1 MARRDS
7 RGLSWGERI
16 FRLRRRLRERTWP
29 IRKSAIILFERAS
42 QWLKRRPEEK
52 TFSVGIISVGL
63 YLLYESQWVAAV
75 AALAA
80 WFALMRHFA
89 QTDADRQRRIM
100 EKSVLKRAN
109 LRGARLER
117 ANLRHARLENADL
130 IRAHLDDVDAFHAKG
145 LSDAQLLFTTGDGAT
160 KLPARL
166 RQIPKW
172 AVRDAGAE
180 RATSGTGSSAAS
192 PETRSTVPRRYPPQI
207 SAPRPEH

>member
-1 MARRDS
+1 MNETV
-7 RGLSWGERI
+7 RGCS
-16 FRLRRRLRERTWP
+16 LRNLNP
-29 IRKSAIILFERAS
+29 
-42 QWLKRRPEEK
+42 P
-52 TFSVGIISVGL
+52 
-63 YLLYESQWVAAV
+63 SQWVAAV

-145 LSDAQLLFTTGDGAT
+145 
-160 KLPARL
+160 
-166 RQIPKW
+166 
-172 AVRDAGAE
+172 
-180 RATSGTGSSAAS
+180 
-192 PETRSTVPRRYPPQI
+192 
-207 SAPRPEH
+207 